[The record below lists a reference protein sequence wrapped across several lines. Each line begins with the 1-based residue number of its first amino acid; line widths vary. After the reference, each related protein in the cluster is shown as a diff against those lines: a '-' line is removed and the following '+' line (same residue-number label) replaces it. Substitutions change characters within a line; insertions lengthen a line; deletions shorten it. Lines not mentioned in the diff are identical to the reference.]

1 MAVPGNPTMAR
12 PSLSSAGGEKAR
24 NIMRILLIQGAN
36 MNWLGRR
43 EPELY
48 GTTSAMD
55 LEKMLIRHAQRAGH
69 SLKVFQTNIEGEAIN
84 RIYRATE
91 EAGDGLLM
99 NPAGFTYAGYALRD
113 CLKAVRLPYV
123 EVHMTNLEKRGV
135 HSVTASVADGFIAG
149 MGVTSYFV
157 GFDGLVEI
165 ISRRAHTPSAADAE

>member
-1 MAVPGNPTMAR
+1 
-12 PSLSSAGGEKAR
+12 
-24 NIMRILLIQGAN
+24 

-48 GTTSAMD
+48 GTVSAQD
-55 LEKMLIRHAQRAGH
+55 LEKMLVRHAQRTGH

-91 EAGDGLLM
+91 EAADGLLM

-123 EVHMTNLEKRGV
+123 EVHMTNIEKRGV
-135 HSVTASVADGFIAG
+135 QSVTAGVADGFVGG
-149 MGVTSYFV
+149 MGATSYFV
-157 GFDGLVEI
+157 GFDGLIDVI
-165 ISRRAHTPSAADAE
+165 TRRKSGLATGAG

>member
-1 MAVPGNPTMAR
+1 
-12 PSLSSAGGEKAR
+12 
-24 NIMRILLIQGAN
+24 

-55 LEKMLIRHAQRAGH
+55 LEKMLIRYAQRAGH

-99 NPAGFTYAGYALRD
+99 NPAGFTYAGHALRD

-135 HSVTASVADGFIAG
+135 HSVTASVADGFVAG
-149 MGVTSYFV
+149 MGVTSYFI

-165 ISRRAHTPSAADAE
+165 IARRANAPSANNAK

>member
-1 MAVPGNPTMAR
+1 
-12 PSLSSAGGEKAR
+12 
-24 NIMRILLIQGAN
+24 MRILLIQGAN

-48 GTTSAMD
+48 GMTSAAD
-55 LEKMLIRHAQRAGH
+55 LEKMLTRHAQRSGH

-91 EAGDGLLM
+91 EAADGLLM

-113 CLKAVRLPYV
+113 CLKAVRIPYV
-123 EVHMTNLEKRGV
+123 EVHMTNIEKRGT
-135 HSVTASVADGFIAG
+135 HSVTAAVADGFVAG
-149 MGVTSYFV
+149 MGIGSYFA

-165 ISRRAHTPSAADAE
+165 VSRRAGA